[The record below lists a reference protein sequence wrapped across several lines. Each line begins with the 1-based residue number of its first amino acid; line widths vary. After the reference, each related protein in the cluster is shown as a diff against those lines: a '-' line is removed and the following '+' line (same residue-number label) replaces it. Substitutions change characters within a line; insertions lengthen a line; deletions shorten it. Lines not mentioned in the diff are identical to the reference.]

1 MSNDKHLEIIAGPN
15 GSGKTTFAESYLFG
29 AQRKKVF
36 LNPDLI
42 ASGIAPG
49 DLEKA
54 SFQAGRVLIGEVT
67 GRLAR
72 NESFAFESTLS
83 GLTWARF
90 LRQAKRQNYRISIY
104 FLFLKTVNQNLERI
118 RTRVAM
124 GGHNI
129 PKEAVLRRQSR
140 CFHNFW
146 NIYRPFANDW
156 YVFDNSST
164 KPALIL
170 SNGQFSK
177 LKDKAKE
184 QLVAEFMRGR
194 FRGIKQK

>member
-1 MSNDKHLEIIAGPN
+1 MSSNEKHIEIIAGPN

-54 SFQAGRVLIGEVT
+54 SFQAGRVLIQEVT
-67 GRLAR
+67 ARLIR
-72 NESFAFESTLS
+72 NESFAFETTLS
-83 GLTWARF
+83 GLTWAKF
-90 LRQAKRQNYRISIY
+90 LKQAKRQNYRISIY
-104 FLFLKTVNQNLERI
+104 FLYLKTVTQNLERI
-118 RTRVAM
+118 RLRVSM

-146 NIYRPFANDW
+146 NIYRPLTDDW
-156 YVFDNSST
+156 YLFDNSST
-164 KPALIL
+164 KPILIL
-170 SNGQFSK
+170 SKEQFSMFK
-177 LKDKAKE
+177 EREKDRLVDQFLK
-184 QLVAEFMRGR
+184 GR
-194 FRGIKQK
+194 FRGIK